1 MGKKKKSHLQIIMED
16 VGIEIDGHLDSNTD
30 SDEDEEEEYTRRRSG
45 TKKPTRRDDNDSMD
59 DNSEEDSPRGYRRGK
74 SRSKRRG
81 EKDDNDDVDE
91 EEEESDENRRRTNRN
106 RGRGAVNKK
115 KEEEKKTG
123 KKGVGKEDEKKK
135 KDSDSQ
141 SSNDSSD
148 DESFTEEEMEKLLEQ
163 VDEKKKLIATI
174 RNKPWRMKKKLSVLR
189 DAQKFV
195 EKFEGALGKGKGKK
209 FYAYKVMMLKKWI
222 KFKRDFENFKTA
234 CIPWEMKIK
243 EVESHFGSSVASYF
257 IFLRWMYGVN
267 LVLFGLIFGL
277 VVIPEIL
284 MGLPYGSLPRKTVP
298 RAEEKTAMD
307 FSVLWD
313 FEGYAKYSVLF
324 YGFYNNQRTIGWLKF
339 RLPLSYFMVGV
350 GVFGYSLMVVI
361 RTMASNANESTGDG
375 DDGNFNFSFKMFT
388 SWDYLIG
395 NPETADNKFASI
407 TTSFKES
414 IVDEEESH
422 KDENIHLTRFLRVL
436 ANLMIICCL
445 CGSGYLIYFVVKR
458 SQTFSKMQNVGWYE
472 RNEVEIVMSLLG
484 MFCPPL
490 FETIGNLED
499 YHPRVALKW
508 QLGRIFALFLG
519 NLYTFLLA
527 LMDDVNEKLT
537 QEDVIRNIT
546 YWTLYNYYNSSTF
559 LNGSDTTPPPIHP
572 ADVPRGPCW
581 ETNVGVEFVRLTVS
595 DILVTYVTILVGDF
609 LRACFVRFMNYCW
622 CWDLEAGFP
631 SYAEFDISGN
641 VLGLVFNQGMIWMG
655 SFYAPGLIGINV
667 LRLLTSMYFQC
678 WAVMSSNVPHER
690 VFKASKSNNFY
701 MGLLLLILF
710 LSLLPVAYTIMSL
723 PPSFDC
729 GPFSGKKRMFDV
741 IQETMQ
747 HDFPPFVAKILS
759 SIANPGLI
767 IPAILLMVLAIYY
780 LNAVSKAYQQAN
792 IDLKKKMQM
801 QREEEKNKR
810 NNNTQANSVMR
821 DLEDLLPPSAR
832 NALGLQAAGTESQT
846 ATAGSNSGPA
856 NSTGPGMARR
866 DGLQMPTPRIAVT
879 SPPVPRQMGAPPG
892 GPSRFPVHF
901 IHNYGSLE
909 ADILVSIDLRSEVGG
924 DFERNILPS
933 QWECGGYNCQW
944 YQLGNGN
951 TSGGATVD
959 VANHQ
964 HPPQI
969 TMAEKPKTS
978 KESNGWTGNGNK
990 DGESDSRMT

>member
-1 MGKKKKSHLQIIMED
+1 M
-16 VGIEIDGHLDSNTD
+16 
-30 SDEDEEEEYTRRRSG
+30 
-45 TKKPTRRDDNDSMD
+45 
-59 DNSEEDSPRGYRRGK
+59 
-74 SRSKRRG
+74 
-81 EKDDNDDVDE
+81 KDDPLGALAGCD
-91 EEEESDENRRRTNRN
+91 RN
-106 RGRGAVNKK
+106 A
-115 KEEEKKTG
+115 KTC
-123 KKGVGKEDEKKK
+123 
-135 KDSDSQ
+135 SPT
-141 SSNDSSD
+141 SSD
-148 DESFTEEEMEKLLEQ
+148 AGSDDDDISMTEEEMEKLKEQ
-163 VDEKKKLIATI
+163 VEEKKKLIATI
-174 RNKPWRMKKKLSVLR
+174 RNKPWRMKKKLSLLR
-189 DAQKFV
+189 DSQAFV

-209 FYAYKVMMLKKWI
+209 FYAYKVMMMKKWI
-222 KFKRDFENFKTA
+222 KFKRDFDNFRTA

-267 LVLFGLIFGL
+267 LILFGLIFGL

-284 MGLPYGSLPRKTVP
+284 MGMPYGSMPRKTVP
-298 RAEEKTAMD
+298 RSEETTAMD

-313 FEGYAKYSVLF
+313 FEGYAKYSALF
-324 YGFYNNQRTIGWLKF
+324 YGYYNDQRMIGWLQF
-339 RLPLSYFMVGV
+339 RLPLSYFLVGV
-350 GVFGYSLMVVI
+350 SVFGYSLMVVI
-361 RTMASNANESTGDG
+361 RTMASNANESTGEG
-375 DDGNFNFSFKMFT
+375 DDGNYNFSFKMFT

-436 ANLMIICCL
+436 ANVLIICCL

-490 FETIGNLED
+490 FETIANMEE

-527 LMDDVNEKLT
+527 LMDDVNEKLS
-537 QEDVIRNIT
+537 EEVAIKNIT
-546 YWTLYNYYNSSTF
+546 YWTLHNYYNASR
-559 LNGSDTTPPPIHP
+559 NGSDSTVPPMHP

-609 LRACFVRFMNYCW
+609 LRACFVRFVNYCW

-641 VLGLVFNQGMIWMG
+641 VLGLIFNQGMIWMG

-729 GPFSGKKRMFDV
+729 GPFSGKSRMFDV
-741 IQETMQ
+741 IEETMEK
-747 HDFPPFVAKILS
+747 DFPPFIGKIIS
-759 SIANPGLI
+759 SAANPGLI

-780 LNAVSKAYQQAN
+780 LNAVSKAFEQAN
-792 IDLKKKMQM
+792 LDLRKKMQM
-801 QREEEKNKR
+801 QREEDKNKR
-810 NNNTQANSVMR
+810 NNNTEANTIMK
-821 DLEDLLPPSAR
+821 DLEDLLPPQAKMALHLQSSEAVCHVYSSPSPEASRRSLLKKDGFNKLGGTNPHHSTRLLSRIGKENTENTESKVEPLGPAR
-832 NALGLQAAGTESQT
+832 WHRPLRAVTDAAADSRPRGAHSSDRLIGPSDPRPPWAPAAERAEHCERRRTRSNGRGRSRSSRKAGADTDHSSPAARGDPQPRERTPVHRRGSRATQSPASPRLQTQGQAAEAESESSVAAERGAGTQ
-846 ATAGSNSGPA
+846 
-856 NSTGPGMARR
+856 
-866 DGLQMPTPRIAVT
+866 
-879 SPPVPRQMGAPPG
+879 PPG
-892 GPSRFPVHF
+892 CAPGQR
-901 IHNYGSLE
+901 
-909 ADILVSIDLRSEVGG
+909 R
-924 DFERNILPS
+924 
-933 QWECGGYNCQW
+933 
-944 YQLGNGN
+944 
-951 TSGGATVD
+951 
-959 VANHQ
+959 
-964 HPPQI
+964 
-969 TMAEKPKTS
+969 
-978 KESNGWTGNGNK
+978 
-990 DGESDSRMT
+990 